1 MFSLLAMR
9 FSCRLLLLAICLLA
23 ACRAFPVVHFRTSTG
38 VSYGIALRA
47 EKNEQDSKR
56 NSKNSTGDNNKMPLT
71 ELSRRQQA
79 SGDMNRLASPYLIGE
94 VINKAAI
101 VFIGVWFLL
110 DFLGYG
116 LVQDGTGLRIDRKE
130 VAEMQRQINKTRP
143 R

>member
-1 MFSLLAMR
+1 MR
-9 FSCRLLLLAICLLA
+9 FGRLFLLAICFLA
-23 ACRAFPVVHFRTSTG
+23 ACRAFPVVHFRTSKG
-38 VSYGIALRA
+38 MSYGIALRA

-56 NSKNSTGDNNKMPLT
+56 NSKNSTGNNKMPLT

-79 SGDMNRLASPYLIGE
+79 SGNMNLLSSPYMIGE
-94 VINKAAI
+94 TINKAAI

-116 LVQDGTGLRIDRKE
+116 LVQDGTGMRIDRKE
-130 VAEMQRQINKTRP
+130 VAEMQRQINRSRP